1 MGIVLWKRESIEG
14 FLSVAIKFPILDSV
28 LWVLVRGKLASE
40 QGLVLPSAVLRLIYS
55 RIFSRQ
61 NISQLEHSFSLKES
75 F

>member
-1 MGIVLWKRESIEG
+1 MGIVLRKRESIEA
-14 FLSVAIKFPILDSV
+14 FLSVAIKFSLLDSV
-28 LWVLVRGKLASE
+28 LWVLVRGQLASE
-40 QGLVLPSAVLRLIYS
+40 QGLALPSAVLRLIYS